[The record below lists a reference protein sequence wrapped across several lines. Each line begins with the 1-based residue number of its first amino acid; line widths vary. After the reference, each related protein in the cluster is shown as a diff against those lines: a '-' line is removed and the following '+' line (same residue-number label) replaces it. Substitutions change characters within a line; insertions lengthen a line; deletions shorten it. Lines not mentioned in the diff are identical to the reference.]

1 MMVSYMGS
9 LVCTLA
15 FTGQS
20 HPTLPYPAG
29 YIAFN
34 HLLSRVLIYTY
45 SFQRHCVMMR
55 DITWRKPCYLLI
67 LRCPKLRLTP
77 KALKIVS
84 KGFSKNQGIITT
96 SYPLATRFEIGI
108 QKRSHFLTLF
118 YFPPGSIIT
127 KGHPDLSALITHFIV
142 FHRTRDKW
150 ICEEKWN
157 WIFLLPL
164 IT

>member
-1 MMVSYMGS
+1 MVSYMGS
-9 LVCTLA
+9 LVCPLA
-15 FTGQS
+15 LTGQS
-20 HPTLPYPAG
+20 QPTLPYPAG
-29 YIAFN
+29 CTACN
-34 HLLSRVLIYTY
+34 HFLSTLLICIT
-45 SFQRHCVMMR
+45 SFRRQCMMQR
-55 DITWRKPCYLLI
+55 DITWWKPCYLLI
-67 LRCPKLRLTP
+67 WRCPKLRLTP

-142 FHRTRDKW
+142 FQRTRDKW
-150 ICEEKWN
+150 ICAEKWN
-157 WIFLLPL
+157 WIFLLLL